1 MKCLEQQCLRIF
13 LNVTECLGLLLKL
26 LLQVSSQLLF
36 LLQALGQCVLQVDER
51 YGEMQYHTSGL
62 TASMPP

>member
-13 LNVTECLGLLLKL
+13 LNITECLGLLLKL
-26 LLQVSSQLLF
+26 LLQVSSHLLF
-36 LLQALGQCVLQVDER
+36 LLQALGQCILQVDER
-51 YGEMQYHTSGL
+51 QDGTQYDTSGL